1 MPRQVI
7 GNVLHAIRWFF
18 QRANAIIESIAQ
30 PSLTQFLLRIG
41 LATPFWRSGINKW
54 DGFLQLNDVAVLLFS
69 TEFKLH
75 FPGAPY
81 SFPAPEPPPFPFA
94 SPQILF
100 PTPPLPALPTL

>member
-7 GNVLHAIRWFF
+7 GNVWHAIRWFF

-30 PSLTQFLLRIG
+30 PSFTQFGLRIG

-54 DGFLQLNDVAVLLFS
+54 DGFLQLNDVAVLLFR

-75 FPGAPY
+75 LPGSSAFSAAAHSQPTAP
-81 SFPAPEPPPFPFA
+81 SVSQGCDVRRADDH
-94 SPQILF
+94 
-100 PTPPLPALPTL
+100 PTP